1 MKNRKINAPL
11 GASLVVLSSLFYA
24 SYGVWTKLL
33 GDYFAAF
40 TQAALRHMV
49 TASILI
55 ASAILLRQFG
65 RIHWRRDAGWF
76 ALSALTSAIIPA
88 SLYYAI
94 LNAGL
99 GVGLSLAYIGIVIG
113 MFFFG
118 WMFARERF
126 TRDKWLSTAL
136 GIGGVL
142 LVFAP
147 SLSFAGWLPLVA
159 AFGGGITTGLN
170 IVIAKKLRYSAS
182 QTAAI
187 VWTLGVF
194 ANIPLVFVFSEP
206 VDVFHWDI
214 AWLYLVVFGVVSV
227 VASWSMIKGVKLIEA
242 GAAGILGLLEV
253 VFGVLFGVVLFA
265 ERPQPI
271 VIVGMLCILLA
282 AAIPY
287 VKDYNAKK
295 GTLEEKK
302 A

>member
-1 MKNRKINAPL
+1 MKLQKANAPL
-11 GASLVVLSSLFYA
+11 GASLVVISSLFYA

-40 TQAALRHMV
+40 TQAALRHIV

-55 ASAILLRQFG
+55 AIAVLWKQFG
-65 RIHWRRDAGWF
+65 RIHWRRDAKWF

-99 GVGLSLAYIGIVIG
+99 GIGLSLAYIGIVIG

-118 WMFARERF
+118 WMFESERF

-142 LVFAP
+142 LVFGP
-147 SLSFAGWLPLVA
+147 SLSTAGWLPLIA
-159 AFGGGITTGLN
+159 AFGGGIATGLN
-170 IVIAKKLRYSAS
+170 IVISKKLQYNAS

-194 ANIPLVFVFSEP
+194 ANLPLIFVFSEP
-206 VDVFHWDI
+206 ADIFHWDI
-214 AWLYLVVFGVVSV
+214 AWLYLVIFGVVSV
-227 VASWSMIKGVKLIEA
+227 VSSWTMIRGVKLIEA
-242 GAAGILGLLEV
+242 GAAGILGLLEI
-253 VFGVLFGVVLFA
+253 VFGVLFGVLLFR
-265 ERPQPI
+265 ERPDAI
-271 VIVGMLCILLA
+271 VITGMLLIVCA

-295 GTLEEKK
+295 GTLEG